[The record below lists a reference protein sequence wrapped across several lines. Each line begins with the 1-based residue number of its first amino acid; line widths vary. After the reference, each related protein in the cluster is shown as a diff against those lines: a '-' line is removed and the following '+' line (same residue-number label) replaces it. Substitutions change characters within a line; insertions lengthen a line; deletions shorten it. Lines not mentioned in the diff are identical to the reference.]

1 MAERAFE
8 GRDPAKDEQADNDA
22 ADAVVQQK
30 MENRRIR
37 QDVWARAEAP
47 V

>member
-8 GRDPAKDEQADNDA
+8 GRDPAKDEAVDSGEVDA
-22 ADAVVQQK
+22 AVQRR

-37 QDVWARAEAP
+37 QDVWARAEVPA
-47 V
+47 

>member
-8 GRDPAKDEQADNDA
+8 GRDPAKDEQADSE
-22 ADAVVQQK
+22 AVEKAVQQK

-37 QDVWARAEAP
+37 QDVWARAE